1 VNDINRDYT
10 IQTVQNAMQILRLFT
25 TEKREWTLS
34 EIAQKKSMSISTT
47 KRLLKVLENYG
58 YLERG
63 LRTKKYRLSLSILK
77 LSGIVKTTMEIHREA
92 RPILKKLVNDFGEAV
107 HIGVLEGTETIYLD
121 KMEGLHPVRLSSHIG
136 KNNPVYCTGCGKVI
150 LAFKEQTEQEEVIKT
165 IELQQFH
172 QFSSKTVRN
181 ARELKSHLSQI
192 KKQGYAVCIDEFSEG
207 ITSIAAP
214 IYDYNESVVAS
225 ISITGPSNR
234 IDIPQIV
241 EGVVKA
247 GKDISKSLGYIY

>member
-1 VNDINRDYT
+1 MNDINRDYT

-25 TEKREWTLS
+25 VEKREWTLS
-34 EIAQKKSMSISTT
+34 DIARKKSMSISTT
-47 KRLLKVLENYG
+47 KRLLNTLENYG
-58 YLERG
+58 YLERRSG
-63 LRTKKYRLSLSILK
+63 TKKYRLSLSILK

-150 LAFKEQTEQEEVIKT
+150 LAFEEQTEQEKIIKT
-165 IELQQFH
+165 IELQRFY

-181 ARELKSHLSQI
+181 VRELKSHLSQI

-234 IDIPQIV
+234 IDISQIV